1 MGNQETLYDFLVAI
15 LERAI
20 AIPAL
25 ILLSGCVGSNRPD
38 LTQKCLISGTW
49 LCLHGGI
56 VDLRSWWQTFNDPV
70 LDELVEN
77 ALANNLNIAQAE
89 QWLKTAQAL
98 NGATASSYLPHLRAG
113 SACARCRCGIITST
127 AVLIW
132 YGSSASMASQPT
144 GNRLGKP
151 LFYRLK
157 PGSKGCVFL
166 SLQT

>member
-1 MGNQETLYDFLVAI
+1 M
-15 LERAI
+15 
-20 AIPAL
+20 PAWGHL
-25 ILLSGCVGSNRPD
+25 
-38 LTQKCLISGTW
+38 
-49 LCLHGGI
+49 

-113 SACARCRCGIITST
+113 VQPVQDAAARIITSM

>member
-1 MGNQETLYDFLVAI
+1 M
-15 LERAI
+15 
-20 AIPAL
+20 PAWGHL
-25 ILLSGCVGSNRPD
+25 
-38 LTQKCLISGTW
+38 
-49 LCLHGGI
+49 

-113 SACARCRCGIITST
+113 VQPVQDAAARDNYLHGSIDMVWELSLYGESA
-127 AVLIW
+127 
-132 YGSSASMASQPT
+132 
-144 GNRLGKP
+144 NRQQAGKP